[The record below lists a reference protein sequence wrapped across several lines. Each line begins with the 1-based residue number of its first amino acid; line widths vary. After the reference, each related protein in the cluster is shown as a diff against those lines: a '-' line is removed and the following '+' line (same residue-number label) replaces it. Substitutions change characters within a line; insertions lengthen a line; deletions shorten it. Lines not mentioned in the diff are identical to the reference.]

1 MVELLLTW
9 KGTAP
14 VVRST
19 LRRVYRWGTSIG
31 HFDLVSKSWNAEQR
45 TVVQESPVLERCTP
59 ISRAAPPIIVDDAW
73 EEIVTDHGNYQSIEG
88 SLLQIRM
95 STTNYKEKLA
105 LAIRLGCPIDSS
117 TQLICEKELLDEV
130 RPLLPML
137 PTLPASVPPVAPPA
151 SRPASRPAAPP
162 VAPPA
167 SRPASRPAAP
177 PASRPAAPPASR
189 PSAPPPARP
198 ASRPLAPPATP
209 PVSRH
214 LFPAHEYSSLPLHQT
229 KTLNLYTHA
238 SPHIHR
244 HVQQSRGG
252 VVSGH
257 PRIDRG
263 HRAPASPTE
272 GFPSGWLGT

>member
-9 KGTAP
+9 KGTPP
-14 VVRST
+14 VGRST

-45 TVVQESPVLERCTP
+45 TIVQESPVLERCTP

-137 PTLPASVPPVAPPA
+137 PTRRSTAFSHLLVP
-151 SRPASRPAAPP
+151 
-162 VAPPA
+162 
-167 SRPASRPAAP
+167 
-177 PASRPAAPPASR
+177 
-189 PSAPPPARP
+189 
-198 ASRPLAPPATP
+198 
-209 PVSRH
+209 
-214 LFPAHEYSSLPLHQT
+214 SSEW
-229 KTLNLYTHA
+229 
-238 SPHIHR
+238 
-244 HVQQSRGG
+244 
-252 VVSGH
+252 VSGSQVVESFTRLYSRTT
-257 PRIDRG
+257 P
-263 HRAPASPTE
+263 SPE
-272 GFPSGWLGT
+272 DS

>member
-162 VAPPA
+162 
-167 SRPASRPAAP
+167 
-177 PASRPAAPPASR
+177 ASR